1 MRYIKLTFKYCVKNI
16 LFLFLMSLI
25 PAVFIGSLLSPF
37 KFLEFINN
45 YAKITVVNFGD
56 IFYSIIDISWLKIL
70 FYILAFAIL
79 SLFLSVIVGEIENH
93 FRSGKKNYFNVKHY
107 INNNILT
114 ILLNLL
120 IFVVINFIVS
130 FLCGTLIYLFHVML
144 CGLNSTASVACV
156 IIAIV
161 LFTLYFCVICLS
173 GLAILINTPNM
184 LFNGYNFK
192 QAISSTINL
201 IGKDFFNLVLAYL
214 LPFVLIIPL
223 ISIFNFSSV
232 ALHIVSTVCIIISII
247 YYSSFALTAYFD
259 LSNIARYD
267 ERKYFQIK

>member
-1 MRYIKLTFKYCVKNI
+1 MRYIKLTFKYCIKNI

-79 SLFLSVIVGEIENH
+79 SLFLSIIVGEIENH

-130 FLCGTLIYLFHVML
+130 FLCGTIIYLFHVML
-144 CGLNSTASVACV
+144 CGLNSSASVACV
-156 IIAIV
+156 IIAIII
-161 LFTLYFCVICLS
+161 FTLYFCVICLS

-214 LPFVLIIPL
+214 LPFVIIIPL
-223 ISIFNFSSV
+223 ISIFNFSSI
-232 ALHIVSTVCIIISII
+232 ALHIVSIVCIIISVI

-259 LSNIARYD
+259 LSNITRYD

>member
-232 ALHIVSTVCIIISII
+232 ALHIVSTVCIIISVI

>member
-1 MRYIKLTFKYCVKNI
+1 
-16 LFLFLMSLI
+16 MSLI

-93 FRSGKKNYFNVKHY
+93 FRSGKKNYFNIKHY

-232 ALHIVSTVCIIISII
+232 ALHIVSTVCIIISVI